1 MRRGS
6 DVPAVRQDGWLIDQ
20 LRDAELSIA
29 YLNAALAQGDQAAFM
44 QALRSVTKARGARSQ
59 SATPAL
65 RSLIK
70 MLDASGLQL
79 TVVSKRPPR
88 SKRARRAA

>member
-29 YLNAALAQGDQAAFM
+29 YLNAALAQGDHAAFM
-44 QALRSVTKARGARSQ
+44 QALGNVTKARGARSQ
-59 SATPAL
+59 SGKPAL

-79 TVVSKRPPR
+79 AVVSKRPPR